1 MTTSGVARFEAHR
14 PRLFAVAYRM
24 LGSASEAED
33 VVQDA
38 WLRYAAADRDDVR
51 SPEAFLTTIVT
62 RLCLDRL
69 KSARAAREQYIGPW
83 LPEPILTDN
92 RQLPEQS
99 ASLAESL
106 TLAFMVLLETLS
118 PEERAVFLLREVFE
132 YGYAEIASMLDTTA
146 VNCRQLFHRARTRVA
161 ERRPRFDGDRAR
173 RRELVGRFV
182 SALQA
187 GDAGS
192 LTRLL
197 AEDVGFWG
205 DGGGKVLAAR
215 RPLFGRE
222 AVANLLVGIRRTAPS
237 AGIPLDRVSLDVV
250 DVNNEP
256 AVLIRVDGRLD
267 SVYACD
273 IAANGITGIRVVRN
287 PDKLAYIVRQ
297 LTSDRER
304 PAS

>member
-1 MTTSGVARFEAHR
+1 MTTPGVSAFEAHR

-38 WLRYAAADRDDVR
+38 WLRYAAGDRADLR

-69 KSARAAREQYIGPW
+69 KSARAAREEYIGPW
-83 LPEPILTDN
+83 LPEPIATDN
-92 RQLPEQS
+92 RLQPEQS

-106 TLAFMVLLETLS
+106 TLAFLVLLETLS

-132 YGYAEIASMLDTTA
+132 YSYAEIGSMLGTTDA
-146 VNCRQLFHRARTRVA
+146 NCRQLFHRARSRIA
-161 ERRPRFDGDRAR
+161 ERRPRFEVNRADKH
-173 RRELVGRFV
+173 ELVGRFV

-187 GDAGS
+187 GDAGA
-192 LTRLL
+192 LTGLL

-205 DGGGKVLAAR
+205 DGGGKVVAAR
-215 RPLFGRE
+215 HPLFGRD
-222 AVANLLVGIRRTAPS
+222 AVVNLLVGIRRTAPA

-250 DVNNEP
+250 DVNNGP
-256 AVLIRVDGRLD
+256 AVLVRVDGRLD
-267 SVYACD
+267 SVYACEV
-273 IAANGITGIRVVRN
+273 GRGRITGIRVVRN
-287 PDKLAYIVRQ
+287 PDKLAYIARQ
-297 LTSDRER
+297 IE
-304 PAS
+304 

>member
-1 MTTSGVARFEAHR
+1 VTSSGVALFEAHQ
-14 PRLFAVAYRM
+14 PRMFAVAYRM

-33 VVQDA
+33 IVQDA
-38 WLRYAAADRDDVR
+38 WLRYAAADRDDLR

-69 KSARAAREQYIGPW
+69 KSARVAREQYIGPW
-83 LPEPILTDN
+83 LPEPILTDD
-92 RQLPEQS
+92 RSRPDQS
-99 ASLAESL
+99 AALAESL

-118 PEERAVFLLREVFE
+118 AEERAVFVLREVFE
-132 YGYAEIASMLDTTA
+132 YSYAEIAEILNTTA
-146 VNCRQLFHRARTRVA
+146 ANGRQLFHRARTRIA
-161 ERRPRFDGDRAR
+161 ERRPRFESRRADK
-173 RRELVGRFV
+173 RELVGRFV

-187 GDAGS
+187 GDAGA
-192 LTRLL
+192 LTSIL

-205 DGGGKVLAAR
+205 DGGGKVIAAR
-215 RPLFGRE
+215 RPLFGRD

-237 AGIPLDRVSLDVV
+237 AGVPLDRVSLEVV

-256 AVLIRVDGRLD
+256 AVLIRVDSRLD
-267 SVYACD
+267 SVYACAVAAGR
-273 IAANGITGIRVVRN
+273 IAGIRVIRN

-297 LTSDRER
+297 LTSDHEP

>member
-1 MTTSGVARFEAHR
+1 VTTPGVSAFEAHR

-38 WLRYAAADRDDVR
+38 WLRYAAGDRADLR

-69 KSARAAREQYIGPW
+69 KSARAAREEYIGPW
-83 LPEPILTDN
+83 LPEPIATDN
-92 RQLPEQS
+92 RLQPEQS

-106 TLAFMVLLETLS
+106 TLAFLVLLETLS

-132 YGYAEIASMLDTTA
+132 YSYAEIGSMLGTTDA
-146 VNCRQLFHRARTRVA
+146 NCRQLFHRARSRIA
-161 ERRPRFDGDRAR
+161 ERRPRFEVNRADKH
-173 RRELVGRFV
+173 ELVGRFV

-187 GDAGS
+187 GDAGA
-192 LTRLL
+192 LTGLL

-205 DGGGKVLAAR
+205 DGGGKVVAAR
-215 RPLFGRE
+215 HPLFGRD
-222 AVANLLVGIRRTAPS
+222 AVVNLLVGIRRTAPA

-250 DVNNEP
+250 DVNNGP
-256 AVLIRVDGRLD
+256 AVLVRVDGRLD
-267 SVYACD
+267 SVYACEV
-273 IAANGITGIRVVRN
+273 GRGRITGIRVVRN
-287 PDKLAYIVRQ
+287 PDKLAYIAHQ
-297 LTSDRER
+297 L
-304 PAS
+304 A